1 MIIEAIK
8 QCTTRSTK
16 KLDKIAL
23 KRPEATRRLS
33 CNSSCIHRLN
43 YYFNIYSMNLR
54 PRKRWLLRMILKP
67 FCFLLFSLF
76 WCSSVSLLFFCRTGS
91 VFFTPLGGCSFRESV
106 AIVNH
111 IMQLLSA
118 PTLESLYRLIAFLY
132 SKSESR
138 WL

>member
-8 QCTTRSTK
+8 QCTTRSTRK
-16 KLDKIAL
+16 FDKIAL

-33 CNSSCIHRLN
+33 CYFSCIHRLN
-43 YYFNIYSMNLR
+43 YYFNIYLMNLI
-54 PRKRWLLRMILKP
+54 PRKRWLLAMILKP
-67 FCFLLFSLF
+67 FYFLLFCSF

-111 IMQLLSA
+111 IMQLLCA
-118 PTLESLYRLIAFLY
+118 PSLERLHRLTAFLY
-132 SKSESR
+132 SKSDSY
-138 WL
+138 WW